1 METSEWMNGSVEP
14 TGVGGELQVS
24 EGSLLGEAVEQLAGF
39 AVLVA
44 GRQLQRGQ
52 FLHRVLVQDQA
63 FVDHHRWRQAVL
75 WGGGGHTHKNIRCTQ
90 KKTHTHKIFFAIC
103 LSHARGWDLLAI
115 AANLS
120 GFWGLP
126 KRGFYK

>member
-1 METSEWMNGSVEP
+1 MNGSVEP

-24 EGSLLGEAVEQLAGF
+24 EGGLLGEAVEQLAGF

-75 WGGGGHTHKNIRCTQ
+75 WGGGTHTHKNIRCTQ
-90 KKTHTHKIFFAIC
+90 KKHTHTQDILC
-103 LSHARGWDLLAI
+103 
-115 AANLS
+115 NLS
-120 GFWGLP
+120 FTCTWFGFVSDCSKSLGGLGVTQTWLLQMTV
-126 KRGFYK
+126 K

>member
-1 METSEWMNGSVEP
+1 MTGSVEP

-52 FLHRVLVQDQA
+52 FLNKNNKLV
-63 FVDHHRWRQAVL
+63 
-75 WGGGGHTHKNIRCTQ
+75 
-90 KKTHTHKIFFAIC
+90 KI
-103 LSHARGWDLLAI
+103 H
-115 AANLS
+115 
-120 GFWGLP
+120 
-126 KRGFYK
+126 